1 MDCKYFL
8 RSRVCLF
15 TLLIVSFA
23 RSNIALY
30 VCILYIKHSLFV
42 WYSPFAL
49 WLSQPI
55 HSNATCYWLEGLGAL
70 NWALVNFPQ
79 TFPLSKPMLWLDQP
93 FWFLLWFRDAL
104 KQWQLGNLEEK
115 KFIIYMPWRVQGTS
129 GTTQLFGG
137 WGGWG
142 VGASESFNR
151 SGFCFNW
158 GWEWGP
164 TVSWTYCFLVNLKQR
179 VGI

>member
-115 KFIIYMPWRVQGTS
+115 NL
-129 GTTQLFGG
+129 LFTYPGG
-137 WGGWG
+137 YKAHLGPHSYLGGEG
-142 VGASESFNR
+142 VE
-151 SGFCFNW
+151 
-158 GWEWGP
+158 GWERVRALTGLGSVLIGVESGGLWFPGL
-164 TVSWTYCFLVNLKQR
+164 TVFWW
-179 VGI
+179 I